1 MLREKRKQEHMELR
15 VLRYFVVLAEE
26 LHFGRASARLL
37 LAQPSLS
44 YAIKELERELGIVLL
59 NRDRRSV
66 SLTEAGKAVLIEAQ
80 RTLDQAERVRS
91 VAEQFRARQTG
102 MLRVGFEATG
112 AGQIGTVAQARF
124 TKRYPDVRVVPRRF
138 DWGEEA
144 EALRTGAVDIA
155 YIWLPAMMQGL
166 QMEIIA
172 SEPRLVAMPQHHPL
186 AAQTHVQI
194 MDLAEEPLM
203 WTKRA
208 PKAWVDWWAVNPRP
222 DGREPRWGPTNENTE
237 EMLEQVAAGLA
248 ICFAPASMST
258 YYARPDLVWRPIVDI
273 EPLQIAVAWRG
284 DETNP
289 LVEIFVSIVRTVA
302 TELQGTWP
310 Q

>member
-1 MLREKRKQEHMELR
+1 MELR
-15 VLRYFVVLAEE
+15 TLQYFVVLAEE
-26 LHFGRASARLL
+26 LHFGRAAARLL

-44 YAIKELERELGIVLL
+44 YALKELERELGVVLL
-59 NRDRRSV
+59 KRDRRSV
-66 SLTEAGKAVLIEAQ
+66 SLTEAGQAVLMEAR
-80 RTLDQAERVRS
+80 RTLDQAERVRR
-91 VAEQFRARQTG
+91 VAEQFRARQTR

-124 TKRYPDVRVVPRRF
+124 TKQYPDVHVVPRRF

-144 EALRTGAVDIA
+144 EALRARSVDIA
-155 YIWLPAMMQGL
+155 YVWLPAAMQGL

-172 SEPRLVAMPQHHPL
+172 TEPRLVAMPHHHPL
-186 AAQTHVQI
+186 AGRTSVQI
-194 MDLAEEPLM
+194 MGLADEPLM
-203 WTKRA
+203 WTKKA

-222 DGREPRWGPTNENTE
+222 DGEEPRWGPTNDNAE

-273 EPLQIAVAWRG
+273 EPLHIAIAWRAN
-284 DETNP
+284 ETNP
-289 LVEIFVSIVRTVA
+289 LIESFVSTVREVA
-302 TELQGTWP
+302 AERQGSHLR
-310 Q
+310 